1 MTAPEE
7 FDVVILGGGTGGYS
21 CALRSVDLGLRTAL
35 VEKDKVGGTCL
46 HRGCIPAKAL
56 LQAAEVAEHAAD
68 AAHYGVRAT
77 FDGVDAAAVQTY
89 KQGIVDTNHQGLQST
104 LRRRGV
110 ELIAGT
116 ARMSNRTTLE
126 VDTADGP
133 RSVTASRALVL
144 APGSTPRAL
153 PVPGLAIDGDRVVT
167 SDHALA
173 LDRVPERP
181 VIIGAS
187 AVGVEFA
194 SIWRAYGST
203 SVTLVEALPTVVPRE
218 DADTSKALA
227 AALKKQGIDVRT
239 GITVTGA
246 DVGADGV
253 TVRLG
258 DGTAL
263 DADLVLVAIGRGPVS
278 DGMGI
283 AEAGVALDRGY
294 ITVNEW
300 CETNVP
306 GVYAIGDVIGKLGL
320 AHSSFQEGFLV
331 AERIAGRTVV
341 PIDYLGVPRVYY
353 CHPEVASVGY
363 TEQQLTEAAIPFERK
378 VHPFSHNARAMM
390 TKSAGH
396 VKVLAGADG
405 GPVLGVHIV
414 GPRATDIIGE
424 AQLIYNWE
432 ALPTDVAQFIHPHP
446 TIVEAIGE
454 AHLAAAGKPL
464 HG

>member
-1 MTAPEE
+1 VSAGEP
-7 FDVVILGGGTGGYS
+7 FDVVVLGGGTGGYA
-21 CALRSVDLGLRTAL
+21 CALRAADLGLHTAV

-56 LQAAEVAEHAAD
+56 LQAAEVAAHAAD
-68 AAHYGVRAT
+68 AGYYGVRAT
-77 FDGVDAAAVQTY
+77 FDGVDPIAVQAY
-89 KQGIVDTNHQGLQST
+89 KQQIVDTNHKGLQST
-104 LRRRGV
+104 LRHRGV

-116 ARMSNRTTLE
+116 ARLADHTTLDVE
-126 VDTADGP
+126 TVAGP
-133 RSVTASRALVL
+133 RRLTATRALVL
-144 APGSTPRAL
+144 ATGSAPRAL
-153 PVPGLAIDGDRVVT
+153 PIEGLRSDGTPIVT
-167 SDHALA
+167 SDDALS

-203 SVTLVEALPTVVPRE
+203 SVTIVESLPAVVPRE
-218 DADTSKALA
+218 DVDTSKALA
-227 AALKKQGIDVRT
+227 AALGKQGIDIRT
-239 GITVTGA
+239 GAIVSGA
-246 DVGADGV
+246 DLGADS
-253 TVRLG
+253 VRVQLE
-258 DGTAL
+258 DGTTIES
-263 DADLVLVAIGRGPVS
+263 DLVLVAIGRGPVS
-278 DGMGI
+278 EGMGI
-283 AEAGVALDRGY
+283 AEAGIARDRGY
-294 ITVNEW
+294 ITVDEW
-300 CETNVP
+300 CETTVP
-306 GVYAIGDVIGKLGL
+306 GVFAIGDVIGRLGL

-331 AERIAGRTVV
+331 ADRIAGRPVV

-363 TEQQLTEAAIPFERK
+363 TEQQLTERGIPFERQM
-378 VHPFSHNARAMM
+378 HPFSHNARAMM
-390 TKSAGH
+390 TKASGH

-432 ALPTDVAQFIHPHP
+432 ALPTDVGQFIHPHP

-454 AHLAAAGKPL
+454 AHLAAAGRPL